1 MDVYCK
7 HKSQIIKCRCTIING
22 IIQKTI
28 IIQDLLLNT
37 SRCCRDTFSDKPEWV
52 MFCFLWGFLG
62 VCSGKSNKSSH
73 PPAYPPSTKR
83 TQMWNFIHFY
93 DFINDF
99 QFMYDSQFFQYCIV
113 NSTIFYCKRIIIY
126 NPLCESICNKKNPS

>member
-1 MDVYCK
+1 MMSLALLLLLALRCFDGRGRHRCGVFVEGDFIDVVQGHQGKEETEKEDISSNTEVYIGKAWMDVYCK
-7 HKSQIIKCRCTIING
+7 HKSQIIKCCCTIING

-37 SRCCRDTFSDKPEWV
+37 SRCCRDIFSDKPEWV

-73 PPAYPPSTKR
+73 PPA
-83 TQMWNFIHFY
+83 
-93 DFINDF
+93 
-99 QFMYDSQFFQYCIV
+99 
-113 NSTIFYCKRIIIY
+113 
-126 NPLCESICNKKNPS
+126 